1 MTVDEIKKRITK
13 LSDED
18 RAKLRAWWEE
28 QDAAEW
34 DRQIE
39 KDLADGKF
47 DSLADQAIA
56 EHKAGLSRKL

>member
-18 RAKLRAWWEE
+18 RAKLRAWWED

-34 DRQIE
+34 DRQME
-39 KDLADGKF
+39 ADAASGKLDKLFEEALGDL
-47 DSLADQAIA
+47 
-56 EHKAGLSRKL
+56 KAGRTKEI